1 MDRIEIA
8 RASDAHGE
16 LALARRGE
24 VLELVVDGVF
34 AMDSAQTSTERE
46 LARVALDLL
55 TGTDHGGRDHG
66 GHDHGGHDLGG
77 LRVLVGGLG
86 LGCTARTLL
95 DSPAVGAVEVVE
107 LHPALVDWAH
117 QGLLPEL
124 ADADPRLT
132 LTVGD
137 VLDVVPRRAGLDA
150 VLLDVDN
157 GPDFL
162 VHTGNAAVYGS
173 PFLAAAY
180 AALAPRGVLAVW
192 SADRSPALQRTLE
205 AVAGGCEEV
214 LLEVTRATRTFTYA
228 IYLAVRPARGSS

>member
-8 RASDAHGE
+8 RACDAHGE
-16 LALARRGE
+16 LTLARRGD

-55 TGTDHGGRDHG
+55 TGRDRDGRDLI
-66 GHDHGGHDLGG
+66 GHDLGG

-107 LHPALVDWAH
+107 LHPALVGWAH

-173 PFLAAAY
+173 PFLAAAC
-180 AALAPRGVLAVW
+180 AALAPGGVLAVW

-205 AVAGGCEEV
+205 AVAGGCSEV
-214 LLEVTRATRTFTYA
+214 LLEVTRAARTFTYA
-228 IYLAVRPARGSS
+228 IYLAVRPRRASS

>member
-8 RASDAHGE
+8 RARDAHGE
-16 LALARRGE
+16 LTLALRGD

-55 TGTDHGGRDHG
+55 TGTDPVTGGR
-66 GHDHGGHDLGG
+66 GG
-77 LRVLVGGLG
+77 LQVLVGGLG

-95 DSPAVGAVEVVE
+95 DSPAAGAVEVVE

-173 PFLAAAY
+173 PFLAAAC
-180 AALAPRGVLAVW
+180 AALAPGGVLAVW

-205 AVAGGCEEV
+205 AVAGGCSEV
-214 LLEVTRATRTFTYA
+214 LLEVTRAARTFTYA
-228 IYLAVRPARGSS
+228 LYLAVRPAR

>member
-8 RASDAHGE
+8 RARDAHGE
-16 LALARRGE
+16 LTLALRGD

-55 TGTDHGGRDHG
+55 TGTDPVTGGR
-66 GHDHGGHDLGG
+66 GG
-77 LRVLVGGLG
+77 LQVLVGGLG

-173 PFLAAAY
+173 PFLAAAC
-180 AALAPRGVLAVW
+180 AALAPGGVLAVW
-192 SADRSPALQRTLE
+192 SADRSPALRRTLE
-205 AVAGGCEEV
+205 AVAGGCSEV
-214 LLEVTRATRTFTYA
+214 LLEVTRAARTFTYA
-228 IYLAVRPARGSS
+228 LYLAVRPAR

>member
-8 RASDAHGE
+8 RARDAHGE
-16 LALARRGE
+16 LTLALRGD

-55 TGTDHGGRDHG
+55 TGTDPVTGGR
-66 GHDHGGHDLGG
+66 GG
-77 LRVLVGGLG
+77 LQVLVGGLG

-173 PFLAAAY
+173 PFLAAAC
-180 AALAPRGVLAVW
+180 AALAPGGVLAVW

-205 AVAGGCEEV
+205 AVAGGCSEV
-214 LLEVTRATRTFTYA
+214 LLEVTRAARTFTYA
-228 IYLAVRPARGSS
+228 LYLAVRPAR